1 MQQMLMM
8 MCMIIGSVFI
18 FIAALGI
25 LRLPDL
31 YMRLSAA
38 TKASTLGIGFSL
50 LALALHFNELGITS
64 RALATIAFVAVSSP
78 VAAHLIGRSAYHTG
92 APLWKG
98 SKIDELKS
106 QKAGNMKSL
115 TDDGVL

>member
-8 MCMIIGSVFI
+8 ACMVIGAVFI

-38 TKASTLGIGFSL
+38 TKASTLGIGFTL

-64 RALATIAFVAVSSP
+64 RSLATIAFVAISSP
-78 VAAHLIGRSAYHTG
+78 VAAHLIGRSAYRSGT
-92 APLWKG
+92 PLWKDTR
-98 SKIDELKS
+98 IDELRGK
-106 QKAGNMKSL
+106 
-115 TDDGVL
+115 